1 MSKILVTGGA
11 GFIGTNLI
19 ELLVKKGHSVTSVDN
34 YDSGFTTN
42 HIKDVTYI
50 DYDIIDVLDYSAW
63 GEFEVIFHLGAIS
76 RIQPSFEDPLTTFK
90 VNVLGTQNICEYA
103 RKHNC
108 KVIYAGSSSKHHDP
122 YQSP

>member
-63 GEFEVIFHLGAIS
+63 GEFEVIFHLA
-76 RIQPSFEDPLTTFK
+76 PSKKEAMEIVTMSLSNFMEK
-90 VNVLGTQNICEYA
+90 E
-103 RKHNC
+103 
-108 KVIYAGSSSKHHDP
+108 
-122 YQSP
+122 